1 MVDSSG
7 IPIGIVFAFG
17 FFVLMASI
25 AAVNIRLAA
34 QRRRA
39 KEQDETQSQRA
50 ESDAR
55 KRQNAIREAISRDP
69 SLADSDDPET
79 LARLNQAAES
89 VMQEWRVQKD
99 LAAVKER
106 ERQEEQ
112 AQAAR
117 RRQEEGEHRKREEA
131 EREKERIAALPPV
144 RRWLATYKY
153 LVVAAVAVVVI
164 GVAAGVAGLW
174 QEIERNRVA
183 AQLEQNRL
191 DRIERREQ
199 EEAERLA
206 AIEAEKEACSP
217 STAETTSDSSI
228 LRAYTE
234 CASPEVRQL
243 VAENP
248 AVSQLALEA
257 LVNDDAEPV
266 RYAAVEAL
274 RNRVSDSPGNS
285 ALEALAGLSSDED
298 SSIRALIAGGI
309 KIPDA
314 VLREFADDESP
325 VVREALARNPN
336 TSRQTLDQIPW
347 EDATIVA
354 DRLAGRPEASPK
366 LLLAL
371 AQHPDPEVRREV
383 ARNDGATRRVLQT
396 LVPDPSLEVL
406 AAVSFAGLNPT
417 IKTQDAERLREQACA
432 AFEAQG
438 GDNSIYNRC

>member
-1 MVDSSG
+1 VDDGSG

-17 FFVLMASI
+17 FFMLMASI

-39 KEQDETQSQRA
+39 KEQDEAQIKRTD
-50 ESDAR
+50 SDAR
-55 KRQNAIREAISRDP
+55 ERQNAIREAISRDP

-79 LARLNQAAES
+79 LGRLNEAAES
-89 VMQEWRVQKD
+89 VLQEWRVQKD
-99 LAAVKER
+99 LEAVKER

-117 RRQEEGEHRKREEA
+117 RRQEEAEQRQREEA

-144 RRWLATYKY
+144 RRWLTTHKL
-153 LVVAAVAVVVI
+153 LVVGVLAVVVV
-164 GVAAGVAGLW
+164 GVAVGLTALW
-174 QEIERNRVA
+174 QEAERNRVA

-199 EEAERLA
+199 EEADRLA
-206 AIEAEKEACSP
+206 AIEAEKRACSP

-257 LVNDDAEPV
+257 LVNDDTEPV

-274 RNRVSDSPGNS
+274 RTRVSDSPGNS

-309 KIPDA
+309 KIPDV
-314 VLREFADDESP
+314 VLREFAGDESP
-325 VVREALARNPN
+325 VVRRALSTNPN
-336 TSRQTLDQIPW
+336 ASRETLDQIPW
-347 EDATIVA
+347 EDSTLVA
-354 DRLAGRPEASPK
+354 YGLAGRSEASPK

-371 AQHPDPEVRREV
+371 AEHPDPEIRAEV
-383 ARNDGATRRVLQT
+383 AGNDGVTNRVLQT
-396 LVPDPSLEVL
+396 LVTDSSLEVL
-406 AAVSFAGLNPT
+406 AQVSYVQSRPK
-417 IKTQDAERLREQACA
+417 IKPRDAEALREQACA
-432 AFEAQG
+432 AFAAGG
-438 GDNSIYNRC
+438 GDNSIFNRC